1 MRLKRRQA
9 EVYFAFFGIF
19 LEPFDIQIILLGI
32 FPTNSTIGTGEG
44 AIGAGEGGSSGRF
57 APKNGRNC
65 QIAQGSGGKVRRRCA
80 KGQGKRSTP
89 HPAQRI
95 NKVF

>member
-1 MRLKRRQA
+1 LESLTREELIQLVQKQLDEKNEAKETTTKQA

-65 QIAQGSGGKVRRRCA
+65 ENAQGNGG
-80 KGQGKRSTP
+80 
-89 HPAQRI
+89 
-95 NKVF
+95 